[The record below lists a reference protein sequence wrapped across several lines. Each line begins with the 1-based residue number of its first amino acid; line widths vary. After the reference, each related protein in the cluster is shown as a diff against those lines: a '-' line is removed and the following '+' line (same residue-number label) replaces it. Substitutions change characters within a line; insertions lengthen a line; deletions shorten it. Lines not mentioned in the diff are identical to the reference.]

1 MSTVNHLLEAA
12 LQYTLRNWAV
22 FPIVPNKKTPLTPN
36 GLKDASTD
44 PVRIAKWFAHDAN
57 LAIRTGNGLVV
68 LDIDVKK
75 ADGEATLQGWEAAHG
90 PLPRTYQVRTPS
102 GGKHFYFIGAAPT
115 KAALGPGVDIRG
127 TGGYVVAPPSVL
139 PNGRYDVVDE
149 VPLVPIPEW
158 LVTLARQQ
166 PPQRVALRPGSRNV
180 DLTSIAGS
188 LRAKGLDATVIAQ
201 ALTSI
206 NQTLS
211 TPLPE
216 AEVLTIA
223 QSVGRYAT
231 ADAPPWAA
239 YQVPQSAKGRA
250 VCNADTALGILERH
264 PLFAEAIWFDAFRQR
279 IMTTWEVVEPRPWTD
294 SDTRRLLVF
303 LQRDLEMRT
312 MSKAAVEDAVEV
324 FVRTRSRHEV
334 QDWLRMLAWDQT
346 PRLDTWVSTLI
357 GSPDTPYTRAAGRN
371 FWLGMMARV
380 WRPPVQVDHMLVLEG
395 PQGIGKTSA
404 LRALGGSWYLALNES
419 VMSKDF
425 FHLLPGHLLVE
436 IAELDSFHHAEVTR
450 IKQAIS
456 TPSDTFRPP
465 YGRHPQTYHRSCVF
479 VGTTNEDQYLRDPT
493 GARRFWPVICG
504 DIDLPALLAQREQLF
519 AEAYA
524 LFKQGKLTWWEMP
537 QEARDEQETRQE
549 SDVWEENIQDYLKL
563 HSEVTITELLSH
575 VGKPLYEQD
584 RRDQWRMAAILRR
597 HGWKRESVRIGGSV
611 IKRWRSQER
620 QPGEDAEL
628 LA

>member
-1 MSTVNHLLEAA
+1 MPSCRDAA
-12 LQYTLRNWAV
+12 LAYALRGWAV
-22 FPIVPNKKTPLTPN
+22 FPCKPHAKTPATPH
-36 GLKDASTD
+36 GLKDATTD
-44 PVRIAKWFAHDAN
+44 PKKIEQFPDGN
-57 LAIRTGNGLVV
+57 LAIRTGGGLVV

-75 ADGEATLQGWEAAHG
+75 ADGEATLQGWEAEHE

-102 GGKHFYFIGAAPT
+102 GGKHFYFTGSAPT
-115 KAALGPGVDIRG
+115 KASIGPGVDIRG
-127 TGGYVVAPPSVL
+127 DGGYVVAPPSVL
-139 PNGRYDVVDE
+139 PNGRYDVIDDVA
-149 VPLVPIPEW
+149 VAPIPVW
-158 LVTLARQQ
+158 LVTLVRQRL
-166 PPQRVALRPGSRNV
+166 PKPVPLRPGSRNV

-188 LRAKGLDATVIAQ
+188 LRAKGLDATAIAH

-206 NQTLS
+206 NQTLPA
-211 TPLPE
+211 PLPE

-239 YQVPQSAKGRA
+239 YQVPQSAKGKP
-250 VCNADTALGILERH
+250 VCNAETALGILERH

-279 IMTTWEVVEPRPWTD
+279 IMTAWEVVEPRPWTD
-294 SDTRRLLVF
+294 ADTRRLLVF
-303 LQRDLEMRT
+303 LQRDMEMRT
-312 MSKAAVEDAVEV
+312 MNKAAVEDAVEV
-324 FVRTRSRHEV
+324 FVRAHTRHEV
-334 QDWLRMLAWDQT
+334 QDWLRTLEWDQL
-346 PRLDTWVSTLI
+346 PRLETWLAALI
-357 GSPDTPYTRAAGRN
+357 GAPDTLYTRAAGRN

-425 FHLLPGHLLVE
+425 FHLLPGHLIVE

-465 YGRHPQTYHRSCVF
+465 YGRQPHTYHRSCVF

-493 GARRFWPVICG
+493 GARRFWPVVCG
-504 DIDLPALLAQREQLF
+504 EISLLAITAQRDQLF

-524 LFKQGKLTWWEMP
+524 MFKQGKLTWWQMP
-537 QEARDEQETRQE
+537 EEARQEQETRQE
-549 SDVWEENIQDYLKL
+549 SDVWEESLHEYLSL
-563 HSEVTITELLSH
+563 HAEVTISELLSH
-575 VGKPLYEQD
+575 VGKPLHEQD
-584 RRDQWRMAAILRR
+584 RRDQWRSAAILRR
-597 HGWKRESVRIGGSV
+597 QGWRRESVKFGDAV
-611 IKRWRSQER
+611 VKRWRPR
-620 QPGEDAEL
+620 EDAGVDK
-628 LA
+628 